1 MELLEETELC
11 FPHFPNTSCRIAKSS
26 QSATLLT
33 YTLLSFISVLTMTLN
48 LLVIISIS
56 HFKQLRTPTN
66 LLLLSLAVSD
76 FIIGFLMLFQMMT
89 ISGCWLLGD
98 LMCSLYY
105 VLACITT
112 SASIGNM
119 VLISMDRYVA
129 ICYPLHYP
137 SKVNQKK
144 AQVCICLCWTCSA
157 LSNSLL
163 QKDSLEHPGMY
174 KSCYGEC
181 VFVVDYISGRVDLF
195 LSLIGPITVIVVLYM
210 RVFIEAVSQAR
221 AMRSHTKTVCPQGSE
236 TVMAKKSEIKA
247 ARTLG
252 VVILGFLICL
262 CPYFSA
268 TLSGQDTLFNTSL
281 SAFAICL
288 LYFNS
293 CVNPIIYSLFYPW
306 FRKSIKTIV
315 TLEILQTGSCEANI
329 I

>member
-1 MELLEETELC
+1 MIPSLD
-11 FPHFPNTSCRIAKSS
+11 R
-26 QSATLLT
+26 
-33 YTLLSFISVLTMTLN
+33 
-48 LLVIISIS
+48 
-56 HFKQLRTPTN
+56 QLHTPTN

-76 FIIGFLMLFQMMT
+76 FFVGKLMLFQMMT

-105 VLACITT
+105 VVACIMT
-112 SASIGNM
+112 SVSIGNM

-129 ICYPLHYP
+129 ICYPLHY
-137 SKVNQKK
+137 SKVTEKRV
-144 AQVCICLCWTCSA
+144 QVCICVCWTCSA
-157 LSNSLL
+157 LSNSFL
-163 QKDSLEHPGMY
+163 QKDSLERPGRY
-174 KSCYGEC
+174 NSCYGMC
-181 VFVVDYISGRVDLF
+181 VLVVDYIGGRVDLF
-195 LSLIGPITVIVVLYM
+195 LSFIGPITVIVVLYM

-221 AMRSHTKTVCPQGSE
+221 AMRSNTKTVSLQGSE

-288 LYFNS
+288 FSFNS
-293 CVNPIIYSLFYPW
+293 CVNPIIYAFFYPW